1 MKHTIELLIIL
12 FTSAIHYHSYTAQ
25 TTIDCSSAKT
35 QLTQDYK
42 NYLREQINL
51 YKNEPIKISSLIEMG
66 KTIMGRDHRSYI
78 SSVQNDEGDTVL
90 HIAVT
95 KEDLPVIQDIFAFSS
110 TTYAN
115 AQRKKPLDLA
125 IEQLHP
131 KSIESR
137 NNNQVVILEVLANR
151 IAERAYLESDKIEC
165 LQKLTTL
172 ELACKN
178 KPSKSFSFVPNV
190 NLLQKLI
197 PTEHEKNSEAFL
209 ANIYK
214 ETIDNETGNTFAHVC
229 VHQEDPDELF
239 KLVCTNRISDLPNKQ
254 NLNAFECALCNF
266 RAFTSQAQLIDAKND
281 TFNRVRC
288 CYFILYYYYTKNLTN
303 SCCEKHRIP
312 AKQ

>member
-1 MKHTIELLIIL
+1 MKHTIQLLIIL
-12 FTSAIHYHSYTAQ
+12 FTSSVHYHSHTAQ
-25 TTIDCSSAKT
+25 TTIDCSSAKN

-51 YKNEPIKISSLIEMG
+51 YKNESIKISSLIEMG
-66 KTIMGRDHRSYI
+66 KIMGTEQRSYI
-78 SSVQNDEGDTVL
+78 RDAQNHDGDTLL
-90 HIAVT
+90 HVAVA

-110 TTYAN
+110 TTHQN
-115 AQRKKPLDLA
+115 AQGKKPLDLA

-151 IAERAYLESDKIEC
+151 IAERAYLESDKTEC
-165 LQKLTTL
+165 LQKLITL

-178 KPSKSFSFVPNV
+178 NPTQSFSFVPNAT
-190 NLLQKLI
+190 LLHKLI
-197 PTEHEKNSEAFL
+197 PNEHQINSEQFL